1 MPLGKIRLLED
12 SPTVAVIAVKL
23 SDSVFHVISLV
34 AVALKTSATV
44 IVFCDSL
51 AFVTVFV
58 SIAFVIGSGI
68 LLINRNSFPDF
79 NSTTVTI
86 LDFIF
91 DVKII
96 TIVWVGCWHIASL

>member
-1 MPLGKIRLLED
+1 MSLRQIRLLKD
-12 SPTVAVIAVKL
+12 RPAIAVIAVKL
-23 SDSVFHVISLV
+23 PDSVLHVISLV
-34 AVALKTSATV
+34 TVALKTSATV

-58 SIAFVIGSGI
+58 SVAFVIGSGI
-68 LLINRNSFPDF
+68 LLINGNSFPDF

-96 TIVWVGCWHIASL
+96 AVVWVWCWHIASL